1 MPRWPAMARA
11 STDRRTT
18 ATDGEAV
25 PVGRREARK
34 AATRT
39 ALIAAARRLISEDGV
54 AALRIGDVSEAA
66 GVGFG
71 TFYTY
76 FESKEALIESVLA
89 DTLSAAAAGIAGD
102 VLDEPDAAAAAA
114 VAYRRFVRFAS
125 ESPEMAGILVQT
137 GDGEALFERA
147 MLPHSRA
154 VLERGIAAGRFAID
168 DVELAL
174 VSVSAAAHAAIR
186 GVLTGRLDPGC
197 EVAGAEMMLR
207 GFGVGADDARSI
219 ARRPLADGGD
229 EVA

>member
-1 MPRWPAMARA
+1 MARA
-11 STDRRTT
+11 NRGTK
-18 ATDGEAV
+18 AAEADGGPV
-25 PVGRREARK
+25 PIGRREARK
-34 AATRT
+34 AATRS
-39 ALIAAARRLISEDGV
+39 ALIAAARKLIAEDGV
-54 AALRIGDVSEAA
+54 AELRIGGVSEAA

-76 FESKEALIESVLA
+76 FDSKEALVESVLA

-102 VLDEPDAAAAAA
+102 VVGEDDAAIAAA
-114 VAYRRFVRFAS
+114 VAYRRFVRFATD
-125 ESPEMAGILVQT
+125 SPEMAGILVHT
-137 GDGEALFERA
+137 LDGEELFERA
-147 MLPHSRA
+147 MLPHSRE

-207 GFGVGADDARSI
+207 GFGVPADDAHAI
-219 ARRPLADGGD
+219 ARRPLDA
-229 EVA
+229 EA